1 MANKKQVLDKIARN
15 LDQLG
20 IANSRGS
27 ANEVVIDNGS
37 NDLTI
42 SYVDASI
49 QSPMGGVDSNASPF
63 LGMGIAA
70 PGVIKLKFQATS
82 IAACLDTAKVIQAL
96 AVCAGHANDL
106 LIEDSAGSPNQVR
119 IRGQVDLLMM
129 GE

>member
-20 IANSRGS
+20 IANTRGS
-27 ANEVVIDNGS
+27 ANEVILDNGS

-49 QSPMGGVDSNASPF
+49 AAPMGGVDGNVSPY
-63 LGMGIAA
+63 LGIGIAA
-70 PGVIKLKFQATS
+70 PGTIKLKFQAAT

-96 AVCAGHANDL
+96 AVCAAQANDL
-106 LIEDSAGSPNQVR
+106 LMEDSAGSPNQVR

-129 GE
+129 GQ